1 MQAAGFTAG
10 HRYANAVAALQHG
23 QIDAKALETQ
33 PESYDRLTPAQQL
46 LCKEYL
52 QGYVAHA
59 FFDNAILIIEPLL
72 TVTNP
77 PDVAQ
82 ALRYLR
88 ELSGGVRR
96 QLSQLYPNHKVQQII
111 VEHLNSIMTDLSA
124 MTPTANPHGPSL
136 NGLKGFTR
144 HAGLYA
150 PTVVNTGKCPDHP
163 MTRLARVVDT
173 EGVYQCPLDGK
184 KYDFING
191 FTKSNGEV
199 IQGASVAEQ
208 IPDFL
213 GSMY

>member
-1 MQAAGFTAG
+1 MSKPPT
-10 HRYANAVAALQHG
+10 
-23 QIDAKALETQ
+23 IEM
-33 PESYDRLTPAQQL
+33 
-46 LCKEYL
+46 
-52 QGYVAHA
+52 
-59 FFDNAILIIEPLL
+59 AI
-72 TVTNP
+72 
-77 PDVAQ
+77 
-82 ALRYLR
+82 RYLF
-88 ELSGGVRR
+88 ELTGQVRR
-96 QLSQLYPNHKVQQII
+96 LLSQTYKNPKQIQVI
-111 VEHLNSIMTDLSA
+111 VNHLNSIMKDLTT
-124 MTPTANPHGPSL
+124 MTPGANPHGPSL

-191 FTKSNGEV
+191 FTKNNGEV